1 MIHYFKAA
9 LLKFQHNQ
17 LVRAICLFSLIGIL
31 LALGISYLCGAE
43 ILKLIINPSS
53 IIWIH
58 ALIAFQPEPLTT
70 TKKIQSLYDL

>member
-1 MIHYFKAA
+1 MIHYFKAE

-17 LVRAICLFSLIGIL
+17 LVQAICLFSLIGIL

-43 ILKLIINPSS
+43 ILKLSDEAIINPSS

-58 ALIAFQPEPLTT
+58 ALIAFQPEPFNNN
-70 TKKIQSLYDL
+70 